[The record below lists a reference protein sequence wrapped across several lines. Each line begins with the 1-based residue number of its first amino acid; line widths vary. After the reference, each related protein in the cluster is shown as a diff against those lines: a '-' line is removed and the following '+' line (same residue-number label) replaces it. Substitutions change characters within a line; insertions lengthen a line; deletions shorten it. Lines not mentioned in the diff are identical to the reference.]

1 MWFFFYRFSIFVHE
15 EFKAEIMQ
23 EHKDSPE
30 NQKLLENIVA
40 PGWKILN
47 ETPSPRFIKTHF
59 PFSLLPKNLLEVG
72 CKVG

>member
-1 MWFFFYRFSIFVHE
+1 
-15 EFKAEIMQ
+15 MQ

-47 ETPSPRFIKTHF
+47 DTPSPRFIKTHF
-59 PFSLLPKNLLEVG
+59 PFSLLPKNLLEIG
-72 CKVG
+72 CKVNQHILLRFINYNIL